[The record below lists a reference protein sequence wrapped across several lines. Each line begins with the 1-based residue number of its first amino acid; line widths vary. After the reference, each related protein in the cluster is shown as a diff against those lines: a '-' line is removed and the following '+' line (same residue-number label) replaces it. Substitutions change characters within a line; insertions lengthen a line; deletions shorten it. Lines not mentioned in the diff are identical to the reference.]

1 MNQNPSGIASAINCG
16 CSLVVLVIILS
27 GAFFLFNRVCSKDAS
42 ESEYLNEF
50 VPIAQRYNLAR
61 DVLED
66 TVREA
71 DSVMTVAEGI
81 AVGRKG
87 VSDLEIAI
95 QDMNNAYKE
104 LADVEATEKYRTHQ
118 THTLAAWRSS
128 VEAAVA
134 FKLYLEGW
142 LISREVD
149 DSLILEVNRLFRE
162 EDMHRLE
169 AHRVFEDAR

>member
-1 MNQNPSGIASAINCG
+1 
-16 CSLVVLVIILS
+16 
-27 GAFFLFNRVCSKDAS
+27 
-42 ESEYLNEF
+42 
-50 VPIAQRYNLAR
+50 
-61 DVLED
+61 
-66 TVREA
+66 
-71 DSVMTVAEGI
+71 MTVAEGI

-104 LADVEATEKYRTHQ
+104 LADAEVGEKYRTHQ

-142 LISREVD
+142 LTSREVD

-169 AHRVFEDAR
+169 AHRALEDAR